1 MKFWVAQVCLAVGIV
16 FICHTTWVGQAQ
28 AQDQVWVQI
37 EAHPDLATA
46 ESRVRAY
53 AQLVD
58 DVNGFRQPAG
68 WYAVAL
74 GPFDRATANARL
86 RDLRAQ
92 GLIPRDSYIETGDV
106 YRQQFWPV
114 GANALEA
121 APAEQIETTPLTE
134 APEAP
139 ETATEEPSEL
149 VEETEAPQAEVPTLV
164 VIEETPAEARRSE
177 GLLTREEREG
187 LQIAMQWFGF
197 YTAAI
202 DGAFGN
208 GTRRAMGAWQTAQ
221 GYDASGILTTR
232 QRAELLGQYQAELAA
247 LGMQRVTDTLAGIE
261 IDLPLAMLEFAR
273 YEFPFAQFDSLTDS
287 GVRVLLISQ
296 PGDSNT
302 LAGLYEIMQSLEIV
316 PSEGERERNNERFLL
331 TGASAQLRSHT
342 IARLED
348 GQIKGF
354 SLIWTPERDAQ
365 MERVLPMMEQS
376 FSPIAGVLDPSVA
389 DPSTAQGINLLA
401 GLEMR
406 TAEISRSG
414 FYVSEDGAVM
424 TSTQALDGQCS
435 RIMIDDLYEADI
447 AYRND
452 DLGLAVLRPQT
463 RLAPVNFAAFATL
476 PARIRGD
483 IAVAGFPFGGQ
494 LGTASLTYGEIADL
508 AGLDGDTDIQRLSV
522 EARETEVGGPVFD
535 PTGAVLGMV
544 LPSEVEGRS
553 LPQGVTFALRGDILA
568 GILNEAGIAPV
579 AAPQDRA
586 LGQEALARLGAD
598 MTVLV
603 SCWN

>member
-1 MKFWVAQVCLAVGIV
+1 
-16 FICHTTWVGQAQ
+16 
-28 AQDQVWVQI
+28 
-37 EAHPDLATA
+37 
-46 ESRVRAY
+46 
-53 AQLVD
+53 
-58 DVNGFRQPAG
+58 
-68 WYAVAL
+68 
-74 GPFDRATANARL
+74 
-86 RDLRAQ
+86 
-92 GLIPRDSYIETGDV
+92 
-106 YRQQFWPV
+106 
-114 GANALEA
+114 
-121 APAEQIETTPLTE
+121 
-134 APEAP
+134 
-139 ETATEEPSEL
+139 
-149 VEETEAPQAEVPTLV
+149 
-164 VIEETPAEARRSE
+164 
-177 GLLTREEREG
+177 
-187 LQIAMQWFGF
+187 
-197 YTAAI
+197 
-202 DGAFGN
+202 
-208 GTRRAMGAWQTAQ
+208 
-221 GYDASGILTTR
+221 
-232 QRAELLGQYQAELAA
+232 
-247 LGMQRVTDTLAGIE
+247 
-261 IDLPLAMLEFAR
+261 
-273 YEFPFAQFDSLTDS
+273 
-287 GVRVLLISQ
+287 
-296 PGDSNT
+296 
-302 LAGLYEIMQSLEIV
+302 
-316 PSEGERERNNERFLL
+316 
-331 TGASAQLRSHT
+331 
-342 IARLED
+342 
-348 GQIKGF
+348 
-354 SLIWTPERDAQ
+354 

-463 RLAPVNFAAFATL
+463 RLAPVNFAAFATM
-476 PARIRGD
+476 PARIRSD

-494 LGTASLTYGEIADL
+494 LGTASLTYGEIADM

-586 LGQEALARLGAD
+586 LGQEALARLGAN

>member
-1 MKFWVAQVCLAVGIV
+1 MKFWVSQVCLAVGFIV
-16 FICHTTWVGQAQ
+16 ISHTTLVGQAQ
-28 AQDQVWVQI
+28 AQEQVWVQI

-74 GPFDRATANARL
+74 GPYDRATANARL
-86 RDLRAQ
+86 SDLRAQ

-114 GANALEA
+114 GANTLDAT
-121 APAEQIETTPLTE
+121 PAEQIETSPL
-134 APEAP
+134 PEAP
-139 ETATEEPSEL
+139 SEV
-149 VEETEAPQAEVPTLV
+149 VEETETTQSEAPTLV

-197 YTAAI
+197 YNAAI

-221 GYDASGILTTR
+221 GYEASGILTTR

-261 IDLPLAMLEFAR
+261 IDLPLAMVEFAR
-273 YEFPFAQFDSLTDS
+273 YEFPFAQFDSINDS

-302 LAGLYEIMQSLEIV
+302 LAGLYEILQSLEIV
-316 PSEGERERNNERFLL
+316 PPEGARERNNERFLL

-389 DPSTAQGINLLA
+389 DPSTAQGVNLLA

-424 TSTQALDGQCS
+424 TTTQALEGQCN
-435 RIMIDDLYEADI
+435 RILIDDLYEADI

-452 DLGLAVLRPQT
+452 DLGFAVLRPQT
-463 RLAPVNFAAFATL
+463 RLAPVNYAAFATL
-476 PARIRGD
+476 PARIRSD

-508 AGLDGDTDIQRLSV
+508 AGLDGDPNIQRLGI
-522 EARETEVGGPVFD
+522 EARETEAGGPVFD

-568 GILNEAGIAPV
+568 SILNEAGIAPV